1 MRRMGSPEPEEP
13 PVPPEAAPALTP
25 EADITGS
32 FDGSWGAR
40 CLGVASGGR
49 AGAFGV
55 AGLAGDV
62 ARQAASTASVEA
74 GVYRRTGAVGI
85 RNCWKPPVG
94 AWSGA
99 VRAGPQAGAP
109 GAANGIALT
118 GSVET
123 SVAAP
128 ESSTA
133 VISVVST
140 NGRASS
146 TEPVSAE
153 TASGAVSSGDGTF
166 TGEGGN
172 GVPCTCVGTG
182 MATPAPTLTCVTEP
196 SFPGLETRIAILVL
210 TCEYPLGVSD

>member
-1 MRRMGSPEPEEP
+1 MRRRGSPGPEEP

-32 FDGSWGAR
+32 FDGSWGAC

-74 GVYRRTGAVGI
+74 GVYLRTGAVGI
-85 RNCWKPPVG
+85 RNCWKPPVVVRR
-94 AWSGA
+94 GA
-99 VRAGPQAGAP
+99 VGAGAQAGAT

-118 GSVET
+118 GSVEA

-128 ESSTA
+128 GSSTA

-146 TEPVSAE
+146 TEPISAE
-153 TASGAVSSGDGTF
+153 AAPGVVSSGGGTF
-166 TGEGGN
+166 TGEGGT
-172 GVPCTCVGTG
+172 GVPRTCVGAG
-182 MATPAPTLTCVTEP
+182 IVRPAPTLTCVTEP
-196 SFPGLETRIAILVL
+196 SFPGLEIRIAIFVL
-210 TCEYPLGVSD
+210 ICEYPFGVSD